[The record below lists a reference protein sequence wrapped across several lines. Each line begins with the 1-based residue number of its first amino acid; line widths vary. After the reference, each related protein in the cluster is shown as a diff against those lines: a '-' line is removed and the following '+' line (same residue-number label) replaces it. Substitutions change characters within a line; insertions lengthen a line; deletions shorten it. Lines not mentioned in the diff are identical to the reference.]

1 MFRDV
6 HLITEDYSVRIQI
19 GWIIFRWW
27 RPYVYKDLS
36 EGQCSAIL
44 FVIYVSVNI
53 FFSVGVS
60 TG

>member
-36 EGQCSAIL
+36 EGEICSAIL
-44 FVIYVSVNI
+44 FV
-53 FFSVGVS
+53 
-60 TG
+60 